1 MKTNDSCYT
10 DLIDFIKT
18 KNEVIKWLKFLAMF
32 NKLDL
37 TDYLHNST
45 SIIKVGKNK
54 NYTYNDYKYLDIIEK
69 NDIKTLQ
76 IKKILEAI
84 ESLTETESYIIK
96 SKYLANMSNEE
107 IYSSLGISESTFK
120 RRIKSSYIKIALKLG
135 IEVLKTEPQ
144 I

>member
-45 SIIKVGKNK
+45 SIIKVSKNK

-84 ESLTETESYIIK
+84 ESLTETEAYIIK

-144 I
+144 T